1 MAETPAARYGDQMG
15 EILDNDSASIEQ
27 DGKVTD
33 VTASIYDGTDAGF
46 GVPSWW
52 GKYDDASDNEPVA
65 GKARIKLKDGRSGE
79 IIVRV
84 TREGTGSG
92 EFRGTGELS

>member
-1 MAETPAARYGDQMG
+1 MG
-15 EILDNDSASIEQ
+15 EILDNGSASIEQ

-52 GKYDDASDNEPVA
+52 GKYDEAADNEPVA
-65 GKARIKLKDGRSGE
+65 GKARIKLKDGRSGQ

-84 TREGTGSG
+84 TRHGTGSG
-92 EFRGTGELS
+92 EFRGTGDLS

>member
-1 MAETPAARYGDQMG
+1 MG
-15 EILDNDSASIEQ
+15 EILDNGAASIEQ
-27 DGKVTD
+27 DGRVAD
-33 VTASIYDGTDAGF
+33 VTASVYDGTDAGF

-52 GKYDDASDNEPVA
+52 GKYDEASGNEPVA
-65 GKARIKLKDGRSGE
+65 GKARIKLGDGRSGE

-84 TREGTGSG
+84 TRQGTGSG

>member
-1 MAETPAARYGDQMG
+1 MS
-15 EILDNDSASIEQ
+15 EILDNGSASIEQ
-27 DGKVTD
+27 DGRITD

-52 GKYDDASDNEPVA
+52 GRYDEALENEPVA
-65 GKARIKLKDGRSGE
+65 GKARITLEDGRTGD

-84 TREGTGSG
+84 TRQGTGSG
-92 EFRGTGELS
+92 EFRGTGDLSA

>member
-1 MAETPAARYGDQMG
+1 MG
-15 EILDNDSASIEQ
+15 EILDNGSASIEQ

-33 VTASIYDGTDAGF
+33 VTASVYDGTDAGF

-52 GKYDDASDNEPVA
+52 GRYDEASDNEMVA
-65 GKARIKLKDGRSGE
+65 GKARIKLADGRSGD

-84 TREGTGSG
+84 TRPGAGSG
-92 EFRGTGELS
+92 EFRGTGDLS

>member
-1 MAETPAARYGDQMG
+1 MS
-15 EILDNDSASIEQ
+15 EILDNGSASIEQ
-27 DGKVTD
+27 NGRIAD

-52 GKYDDASDNEPVA
+52 GRYDEANDNEPVA
-65 GKARIKLKDGRSGE
+65 GKARITLDDGRSGE

-84 TREGTGSG
+84 TRHGTGSG
-92 EFRGTGELS
+92 EFRGTGELSKDRD

>member
-1 MAETPAARYGDQMG
+1 MG
-15 EILDNDSASIEQ
+15 EILDNGTASIEQ
-27 DGKVTD
+27 DGKVTA

-52 GKYDDASDNEPVA
+52 GRYDEANENEPVA
-65 GKARIKLKDGRSGE
+65 GKARITLDDGRKGD
-79 IIVRV
+79 IIVKV

-92 EFRGTGELS
+92 EFRGAGDLS

>member
-1 MAETPAARYGDQMG
+1 MG

-27 DGKVTD
+27 DGKLSD
-33 VTASIYDGTDAGF
+33 VVASIYDGTDAGF

-52 GKYDDASDNEPVA
+52 GKYDDANDNEPVA
-65 GKARIKLKDGRSGE
+65 GKARIKLPDGRSGE

-84 TREGTGSG
+84 TRHGTGSG